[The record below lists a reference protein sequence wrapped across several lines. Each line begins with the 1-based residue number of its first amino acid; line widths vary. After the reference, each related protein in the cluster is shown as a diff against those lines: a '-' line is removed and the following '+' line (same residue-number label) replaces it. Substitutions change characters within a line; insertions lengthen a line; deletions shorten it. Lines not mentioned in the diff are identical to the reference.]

1 VAAVGSVELSLR
13 DSSGRQGGVVEIA
26 LLPRAPTEPAPLVD
40 LRPNPPG
47 DELELVQLLE
57 DHEYRFVVRPFR
69 PVANLLAG
77 PPEILVADSAEGL
90 TGRLRPGSHTGRLN
104 LRFEHP
110 QGLLGEAAVEVRSR
124 KLGYLADYRWMLRDI
139 AEAMSEVIME
149 RFAPTQQR
157 FEPDRARNA
166 ATLYQRFAF
175 LQSLIL
181 GGPFDTALGQVLARP
196 HRHWES
202 QGERR
207 SPARGI
213 RASSKVAGQLAQI
226 GPRVPWHGHPALASL
241 PAELDVEKHEE
252 TLDTP
257 PNRFVRF
264 ALEHWREVILAMSV
278 ALKRKQSVAPV
289 RRGVAEARVLLARI
303 DAVLAEPLFRE
314 VGELTFFP
322 AGSQVLQRREGYRE
336 IFRAYADFEV
346 ASALAWEGGD
356 DVYGAGQRDVAAL
369 YEYWAF
375 FELAKLVSTA
385 CDEPLDL
392 PSLVHATA
400 DGLMVDLRRGRR
412 RILHGTVER
421 YGRSMEVELCFNR
434 SFPKRN
440 SEEGSWTRTMRPD
453 YSLRIRPASADSRA
467 GPDDVWLHF
476 DAKYR
481 VDTVDEAFESGDS
494 NDKFELAMGPEGEA
508 KRSDLLK
515 MHAYKDAIRRSV
527 GAYVLYPGTEP
538 HAFSEYHELLPGLGA
553 FALRPGP
560 GGGGAEGSAA
570 LAGFIQDVIRHTASQ
585 ATQRERSQYWT
596 RQSFGPSTR
605 LEHAVEAAPF
615 LRRPPVDTLVL
626 LGFVRS
632 AEQLRWIH
640 EHALYN
646 MRADRR
652 RGSVG
657 LGSRELAADLV
668 VLYSSDPDFLEIWRS
683 VEQPRLLTRGEMREL
698 GYPRPRGEV
707 YYCLQIERVDSE
719 DWASAE
725 FRSTVIAT
733 RERLFPSA
741 EHGAPVTTTWFELVR
756 W

>member
-1 VAAVGSVELSLR
+1 VELPLR
-13 DSSGRQGGVVEIA
+13 DSSGRETGVLEIA
-26 LLPRAPTEPAPLVD
+26 LLPRAPAEPAPLID
-40 LRPNPPG
+40 LRPNPPE
-47 DELELVQLLE
+47 DELEPVQLLE
-57 DHEYRFVVRPFR
+57 DHEYRFVVRPSR
-69 PVANLLAG
+69 PVSTPLLSDR
-77 PPEILVADSAEGL
+77 PEIVVADRIEGL
-90 TGRLRPGSHTGRLN
+90 AGRLRPGSHTGRLS
-104 LRFEHP
+104 LRFEDP
-110 QGLLGEAAVEVRSR
+110 QDLLGETAVEVRSR

-139 AEAMSEVIME
+139 AEAMCEVIME

-157 FEPDRARNA
+157 FEPDHARNA

-181 GGPFDTALGQVLARP
+181 GGPFDAAIGQVLARP
-196 HRHWES
+196 HRLWES
-202 QGERR
+202 RAERR

-213 RASSKVAGQLAQI
+213 RASSKVAGQVAQV
-226 GPRVPWHGHPALASL
+226 GPRVPWHGHPVLTSL
-241 PAELDVEKHEE
+241 PAELEVEKHEE

-264 ALEHWREVILAMSV
+264 ALERWREVILAMTA
-278 ALKRKQSVAPV
+278 ALERERTVAPV
-289 RRGVAEARVLLARI
+289 ERGLTEAGVLLARI

-336 IFRAYADFEV
+336 VFRAYADFEV

-356 DVYGAGQRDVAAL
+356 DIYGAGQRDVAAL

-375 FELAKLVSTA
+375 FELAKIVSAA
-385 CDEPLDL
+385 CDRPLDL
-392 PSLVHATA
+392 PSLVHATP

-421 YGRSMEVELCFNR
+421 YGRSMAVELCFNR
-434 SFPKRN
+434 SFPKR
-440 SEEGSWTRTMRPD
+440 SWEEGSWTRAMRPD
-453 YSLRIRPASADSRA
+453 YSLRIRPAITDSLA

-481 VDTVDEAFESGDS
+481 VDTVDEAFETGDS
-494 NDKFELAMGPEGEA
+494 TNDSEPTVGPEGEA
-508 KRSDLLK
+508 KASDLLK

-538 HAFSEYHELLPGLGA
+538 HSFKEYHELLPGLGA

-560 GGGGAEGSAA
+560 GGGGAEGSAP
-570 LAGFIQDVIRHTASQ
+570 LAGFIQDVIDHTASQ
-585 ATQRERSQYWT
+585 ATQRERSRYWT
-596 RQSFGPSTR
+596 RQSFGTKTR
-605 LEHAVEAAPF
+605 MEDAVEAAPF
-615 LRRPPVDTLVL
+615 LHRPPVDTLVL

-632 AEQLRWIH
+632 ADQLRWIH
-640 EHALYN
+640 ENALYN

-683 VEQPRLLTRGEMREL
+683 VEQPRLLTQGEIRDL
-698 GYPRPRGEV
+698 GYPNPRSEV
-707 YYCLQIERVDSE
+707 YYCLQLERVDAG
-719 DWASAE
+719 DWESAE

-733 RERLFPSA
+733 RQRQFPTA
-741 EHGAPVTTTWFELVR
+741 VQGAPVATTWFELVR
-756 W
+756 S

>member
-1 VAAVGSVELSLR
+1 MAAVERVELPLR
-13 DSSGRQGGVVEIA
+13 DSSGREGGLVEIA
-26 LLPRAPTEPAPLVD
+26 LLPSTSRGRVPLID
-40 LRPNPPG
+40 LREDPPE
-47 DELELVQLLE
+47 DDLEPVQLLE
-57 DHEYRFVVRPFR
+57 DHEYRFVVTPSR
-69 PVANLLAG
+69 PVGNVLSDR
-77 PPEILVADSAEGL
+77 PEVVVADSPDGL
-90 TGRLRPGSHTGRLN
+90 TGRLRPGSHTGRLS
-104 LRFEHP
+104 LGFGDHHAA
-110 QGLLGEAAVEVRSR
+110 LGEAAVEVRSR

-149 RFAPTQQR
+149 RFAPSQQR
-157 FEPDRARNA
+157 FEPDHARSA

-181 GGPFDTALGQVLARP
+181 GGPFEAAIGQVLARP

-202 QGERR
+202 RVERR
-207 SPARGI
+207 SPASGI
-213 RASSKVAGQLAQI
+213 RASSKVAGQLAAI
-226 GPRVPWHGHPALASL
+226 GPRVPWHGHPVLTSL

-264 ALEHWREVILAMSV
+264 ALERWREVILAMAA
-278 ALKRKQSVAPV
+278 ALERERTVAPV
-289 RRGVAEARVLLARI
+289 ERGLTEARVLLARI

-336 IFRAYADFEV
+336 VFRAYADFEV
-346 ASALAWEGGD
+346 ASALAWEGGE

-375 FELAKLVSTA
+375 FELAKIVSA
-385 CDEPLDL
+385 VCDEPLDL
-392 PSLVHATA
+392 PTLVQATA
-400 DGLMVDLRRGRR
+400 DGLMVDLRRGGR
-412 RILHGTVER
+412 RILHGTVQR
-421 YGRSMEVELCFNR
+421 YGRSMDVELCFNR

-440 SEEGSWTRTMRPD
+440 GEEGSWTRTMRPD
-453 YSLRIRPASADSRA
+453 YSLRICPALADSLG

-481 VDTVDEAFESGDS
+481 VDTVDEAFEKGDS
-494 NDKFELAMGPEGEA
+494 TGNSTAALGPEGEA
-508 KRSDLLK
+508 KASDLLK
-515 MHAYKDAIRRSV
+515 MHAYKDAIRRSA

-538 HAFSEYHELLPGLGA
+538 HSFREYHELLPGLGA

-560 GGGGAEGSAA
+560 GGGGAEGSTP
-570 LAGFIQDVIRHTASQ
+570 LAGFIQDVIDHTASQ
-585 ATQRERSQYWT
+585 ATQRERSHYWT
-596 RQSFGPSTR
+596 RQSFGTTTR
-605 LEHAVEAAPF
+605 MEHAVEAAPF

-626 LGFVRS
+626 LGFVRN
-632 AEQLRWIH
+632 ADQLRWIH

-668 VLYSSDPDFLEIWRS
+668 VLYSSDADFLEIWRS
-683 VEQPRLLTRGEMREL
+683 VEQPRVLTQREMREL
-698 GYPRPRGEV
+698 GYPKPGSEV
-707 YYCLQIERVDSE
+707 YYCLQLEAVDAG
-719 DWASAE
+719 DWESAE
-725 FRSTVIAT
+725 FRSTVVAT

-741 EHGAPVTTTWFELVR
+741 EHGAPVATTWFELVR
-756 W
+756 S

>member
-1 VAAVGSVELSLR
+1 VELSLR
-13 DSSGRQGGVVEIA
+13 DSRGREGGVLQIA
-26 LLPRAPTEPAPLVD
+26 LLPRGPTEPAPLID
-40 LRPNPPG
+40 LRPNPPE
-47 DELELVQLLE
+47 DELEPVQLLE
-57 DHEYRFVVRPFR
+57 DHEYRFVVRPSR
-69 PVANLLAG
+69 PVATLLTDR
-77 PPEILVADSAEGL
+77 PEIVVADSAEGL
-90 TGRLRPGSHTGRLN
+90 AGRLRPGSHTGRLS
-104 LRFEHP
+104 LRFEDP
-110 QGLLGEAAVEVRSR
+110 RGLLGEAAVEVRSR

-157 FEPDRARNA
+157 FEPDHARNA

-181 GGPFDTALGQVLARP
+181 GGPFDAAIGQVLARP

-202 QGERR
+202 RAERR
-207 SPARGI
+207 SPASGI
-213 RASSKVAGQLAQI
+213 RASSRVAGQLAQI
-226 GPRVPWHGHPALASL
+226 GPRVSWHRHPVLTSL

-257 PNRFVRF
+257 PNRLVRF
-264 ALEHWREVILAMSV
+264 ALERWREVILAMSA
-278 ALKRKQSVAPV
+278 ALEKERTVAPV
-289 RRGVAEARVLLARI
+289 DRGLAEARVLLARI

-336 IFRAYADFEV
+336 VFRAYADFEV

-375 FELAKLVSTA
+375 FELAKIVSA
-385 CDEPLDL
+385 VCDEPLDL
-392 PSLVHATA
+392 PSLVQATA

-440 SEEGSWTRTMRPD
+440 REEGSWTRTMRPD
-453 YSLRIRPASADSRA
+453 YSLRIRPALAGSLA

-481 VDTVDEAFESGDS
+481 VDTVDDAFETGDS
-494 NDKFELAMGPEGEA
+494 TSNSEPALGPEGEA
-508 KRSDLLK
+508 KASDLLK

-538 HAFSEYHELLPGLGA
+538 HSFKEYHELLPGLGA

-560 GGGGAEGSAA
+560 GGGGAEGSTP
-570 LAGFIQDVIRHTASQ
+570 LAGFIQDVIDHTASQ
-585 ATQRERSQYWT
+585 ATQRERSHYWT
-596 RQSFGPSTR
+596 RQSFSSKTR
-605 LEHAVEAAPF
+605 MEHAVEAAPF
-615 LRRPPVDTLVL
+615 LQRPPVDTLVL

-632 AEQLRWIH
+632 ADQLRWIH
-640 EHALYN
+640 ENALYN

-668 VLYSSDPDFLEIWRS
+668 VLYSSDPDFVEIWRS
-683 VEQPRLLTRGEMREL
+683 VEQPRLLTQREMREL
-698 GYPRPRGEV
+698 GYPKPGSEV
-707 YYCLQIERVDSE
+707 YYCLKLERVDAG
-719 DWASAE
+719 DWESAE

-741 EHGAPVTTTWFELVR
+741 EHGAPVTTTWFDLVR
-756 W
+756 L